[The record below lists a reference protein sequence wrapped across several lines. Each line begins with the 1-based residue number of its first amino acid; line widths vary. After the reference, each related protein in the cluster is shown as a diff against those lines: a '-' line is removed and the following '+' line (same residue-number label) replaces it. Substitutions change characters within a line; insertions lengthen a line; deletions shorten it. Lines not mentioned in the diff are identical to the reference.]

1 MILSTKATEKEVSNS
16 DNHPNKKSKELV
28 DIWIWPLKNYNLKIW
43 IHNSNHKHKTPSLG
57 IGLGTKIKP
66 NIFSFVVMDDNSIKW
81 FQKTLTNSLKIL
93 KKYNKN
99 NGENNHDDQPILW
112 LEKRELDKI
121 RKINISLFI
130 VQNGNKASIRLS
142 INSKASLYEE
152 LNSDDIKWIFET
164 LNIAKYTLNEAL

>member
-1 MILSTKATEKEVSNS
+1 MMLSTKAIKKDKSNS
-16 DNHPNKKSKELV
+16 NNHPKKKSKELV

-43 IHNSNHKHKTPSLG
+43 IHNSNHKHKSPSLG

-66 NIFSFVVMDDNSIKW
+66 NIFSFVIMDDNSIKW
-81 FQKTLTNSLKIL
+81 FQKTLSDSLKIL
-93 KKYNKN
+93 KNYNKN
-99 NGENNHDDQPILW
+99 DGENNHDDKPILW

-121 RKINISLFI
+121 RKINISLFV
-130 VQNGNKASIRLS
+130 VQNDNKASVRLS